1 MSEEACQLVCDGDDR
16 CNFFFWSIDNSCA
29 MFKTCDRVKNDTNP
43 GTIYA
48 KNGLCSGIT
57 QIFPLLQT
65 LVFSKIL
72 PLVKNKFSRKSTF
85 YISDKTK
92 EKWPKIKCSDG
103 IKGQDETGVDCG
115 GPCKPCGN
123 INNIL
128 NE

>member
-1 MSEEACQLVCDGDDR
+1 MFRYYIDFSASS
-16 CNFFFWSIDNSCA
+16 NFSIH
-29 MFKTCDRVKNDTNP
+29 
-43 GTIYA
+43 
-48 KNGLCSGIT
+48 
-57 QIFPLLQT
+57 QI
-65 LVFSKIL
+65 

-92 EKWPKIKCSDG
+92 EKWPQIKCSDG